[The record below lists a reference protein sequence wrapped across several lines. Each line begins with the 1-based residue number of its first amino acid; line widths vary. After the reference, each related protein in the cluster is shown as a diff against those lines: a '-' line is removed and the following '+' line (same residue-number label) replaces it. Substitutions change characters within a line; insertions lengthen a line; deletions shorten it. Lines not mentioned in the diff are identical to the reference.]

1 MTGEY
6 REAKLR
12 KRRRIQAKRQA
23 RYIYELQMREAV
35 MRLRREGKTFEEIG
49 EILHQPPS
57 TIQRYYR
64 WAMDL
69 LIDRWTKAQ
78 LQDFSIFGKPL
89 MDRPP
94 RRKSHV
100 RIIRLEAGGA
110 GPRALPP
117 PAFHQD
123 SPPRGS
129 SAPPPPPPGPPPP
142 PPPPQAASGEV
153 VDPPEL
159 VQLRKDCLTL
169 RKAARPYDEIAELL
183 GITENEAKRITAE
196 ALSEIQRSEYSNAD
210 MERRLMLEQ
219 LDQMIAGIHAPATGR
234 KLNGQATMIDLGA
247 IDRMLR
253 LLKQKADLMG
263 LSQPPAEDLRIRLQ
277 QLADDGQ
284 YDIVD
289 LEEIARDVLA
299 AHRSKLPEFR

>member
-1 MTGEY
+1 MTGDY
-6 REAKLR
+6 REQKLR
-12 KRRRIQAKRQA
+12 RRRKDQAKRQA
-23 RYIYELQMREAV
+23 GYIYELQMREAV
-35 MRLRREGKTFEEIG
+35 MRLRREGKSFEEIG
-49 EILHQPPS
+49 EILHQTPGS
-57 TIQRYYR
+57 IKRYYR

-69 LIDRWTKAQ
+69 LVDRWTKGQ

-100 RIIRLEAGGA
+100 RILRLEAGGA

-117 PAFHQD
+117 PASHQD
-123 SPPRGS
+123 YPPPPGPPPRGS
-129 SAPPPPPPGPPPP
+129 SAPPPPPPPPH
-142 PPPPQAASGEV
+142 AASGEV
-153 VDPPEL
+153 LDPPEL

-183 GITENEAKRITAE
+183 GITEREAKRITAE

-234 KLNGQATMIDLGA
+234 KMNGQPTMIDLGA
-247 IDRMLR
+247 IDRMLK